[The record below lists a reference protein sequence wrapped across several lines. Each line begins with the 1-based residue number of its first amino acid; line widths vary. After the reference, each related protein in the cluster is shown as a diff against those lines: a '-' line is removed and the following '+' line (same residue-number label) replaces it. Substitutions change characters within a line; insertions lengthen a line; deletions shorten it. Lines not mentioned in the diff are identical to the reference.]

1 MIFQSNTFMSKI
13 EMKVLGVYLGFLC
26 FILLLVLLTG
36 CDSGW
41 TIAGWEV
48 K

>member
-1 MIFQSNTFMSKI
+1 MVLKSNMSKQEI
-13 EMKVLGVYLGFLC
+13 KVLGGYIAFL
-26 FILLLVLLTG
+26 FIILLIVNFTG

>member
-1 MIFQSNTFMSKI
+1 MFMSRQEI
-13 EMKVLGVYLGFLC
+13 KVWVGYIAFL
-26 FILLLVLLTG
+26 FICLLVVTVFQG

>member
-1 MIFQSNTFMSKI
+1 MTEEFKKDFVKI
-13 EMKVLGVYLGFLC
+13 TCVM
-26 FILLLVLLTG
+26 LVLLVFIISMVAFNS

>member
-1 MIFQSNTFMSKI
+1 MTKNETRLWTVYVLFLLFIIFVIN
-13 EMKVLGVYLGFLC
+13 Y
-26 FILLLVLLTG
+26 LTG

>member
-1 MIFQSNTFMSKI
+1 MTEEFKKDFVKI
-13 EMKVLGVYLGFLC
+13 TCVMLM
-26 FILLLVLLTG
+26 LLVFIISIVAFNS

-41 TIAGWEV
+41 SIMDWEV